1 MAKNSATKKPEKA
14 EGAKEGKRGGLLK
27 KRVSLP
33 AKGRLGK
40 SVRAPKWL
48 RAIGGY
54 FAGSWRELREVRW
67 PTRRAT
73 WGLTVAVLVFSTV
86 LTGFILALD
95 FGFEQLFKKV
105 LL

>member
-1 MAKNSATKKPEKA
+1 MAKDSATKKPEKT
-14 EGAKEGKRGGLLK
+14 EGAKKGKKDLLK
-27 KRVSLP
+27 KRVNLP